1 MHLLKCIALAFAAL
15 VGVPFAFAALVGVLF
30 ALAALVGVPFAVAA
44 LVGVLF
50 ALAALV
56 GEPFALAALVGVP
69 FAFAALVGK
78 CCALAALVG
87 EPFAFACGFHI
98 RAIPTIRDLEPN
110 VFLVTGTTVYTY
122 MKTAGHIG
130 SKNHKS
136 LGGHGVGFGSVLS
149 VVKKMS
155 ACVLQG
161 CLTYLSYRVVSQ
173 ISFLKL

>member
-15 VGVPFAFAALVGVLF
+15 VGVPFAF
-30 ALAALVGVPFAVAA
+30 AA

-98 RAIPTIRDLEPN
+98 RGSPIRDLEPN
-110 VFLVTGTTVYTY
+110 TFLVTGTTIYIY
-122 MKTAGHIG
+122 MKTAVRIG
-130 SKNHKS
+130 TISIYIS
-136 LGGHGVGFGSVLS
+136 IYQVLYKFS
-149 VVKKMS
+149 
-155 ACVLQG
+155 
-161 CLTYLSYRVVSQ
+161 
-173 ISFLKL
+173 